1 MSCLTSLLSTGGR
14 LTILG
19 PGSVLTL
26 GMSGILNCCW
36 GVSCTGV
43 TLLSAKTVSWLGSKM
58 PDRDWPKVCL
68 AASSLEV
75 SLCGVGVVTGTSG
88 VLGSGVLSLALGVL
102 GVGAAW
108 GASVGLGL
116 ILILC
121 LCFGSTAGVGGL
133 AWLGLVS
140 GLLTGTLELS
150 TLKLVVWGTSLL
162 LSGTLPL

>member
-1 MSCLTSLLSTGGR
+1 
-14 LTILG
+14 
-19 PGSVLTL
+19 
-26 GMSGILNCCW
+26 
-36 GVSCTGV
+36 
-43 TLLSAKTVSWLGSKM
+43 M

-68 AASSLEV
+68 AASSLETGV

-88 VLGSGVLSLALGVL
+88 VLSLVLGVV

-121 LCFGSTAGVGGL
+121 LCFGSSAGVGRL
-133 AWLGLVS
+133 TWLVLVS

-150 TLKLVVWGTSLL
+150 TLH
-162 LSGTLPL
+162 